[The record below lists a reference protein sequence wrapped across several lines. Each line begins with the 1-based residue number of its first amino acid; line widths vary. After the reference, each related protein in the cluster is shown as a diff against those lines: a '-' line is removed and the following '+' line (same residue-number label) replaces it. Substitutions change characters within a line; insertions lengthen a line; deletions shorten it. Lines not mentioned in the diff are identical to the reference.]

1 MDIKREAATKP
12 IWRKYW
18 YILPIIVLL
27 LLIWSLRDVFS
38 DASYFVER
46 EKLVTATVEQ
56 GKFQVNVRASG
67 LLKPAEFRWVASQVA
82 GRVEQVLVKP
92 GAKVEKGQLLVQLF
106 NPELLRERDKVQWE
120 LAANKAENHAALV
133 SMESQL
139 VDLENVVIAAE
150 YDYQAAKLKLDA
162 ETELIA
168 QGNATVSQL
177 DYKRSQL
184 AVDQQLQFWK
194 AQQQKT
200 KKMKDK
206 LAATET
212 AQNARISLIENNL
225 QRMQQ
230 QVEALAIRAQQSGV
244 VQQVSLELGERAQV
258 GDSVAL
264 IADQQKLF
272 AELQVPEVRIQDIS
286 LGQLVVIDTRNSEII
301 GKVSRIDPAVT
312 AGMVQVDVQLADK
325 LPADARPELTIDAL
339 IEISNIEQ
347 TLFVKRPMFAPRHS
361 TTGIYKLVKQG
372 NFASKIPV
380 KLGQS
385 SVNKIQIESGLQVG
399 DEIIISDTSDWQEH
413 QTVMVN

>member
-1 MDIKREAATKP
+1 MDIKREVVHKP
-12 IWRKYW
+12 ILLKYW
-18 YILPIIVLL
+18 YLFPIIAVLWL
-27 LLIWSLRDVFS
+27 VWSYRDVFS

-46 EKLVTATVEQ
+46 EKLVTAKVEQ
-56 GKFQVNVRASG
+56 GTFQVNVRASG
-67 LLKPAEFRWVASQVA
+67 LLKPAEIRWVASQVA

-92 GAKVEKGQLLVQLF
+92 GAQVEQGQLLVQLS
-106 NPELLRERDKVQWE
+106 NPELLREREKVQWE
-120 LAANKAENHAALV
+120 LAANKADNHAALV

-139 VDLENVVIAAE
+139 LDLENVVIAAE

-162 ETELIA
+162 ETQLIA

-184 AVDQQLQFWK
+184 AVDQQLQFWQ

-200 KKMKDK
+200 KKMKAK
-206 LAATET
+206 LAATQT
-212 AQNARISLIENNL
+212 AQQARINLIENNL
-225 QRMQQ
+225 QRMQE
-230 QVEALAIRAQQSGV
+230 QVDALAIRAQQTGV

-272 AELQVPEVRIQDIS
+272 AELQVPEVRIQDIV

-312 AGMVQVDVQLADK
+312 GGMVQVDVQLTDE
-325 LPADARPELTIDAL
+325 LPVDARPELTVDAL

-347 TLFVKRPMFAPRHS
+347 TLYVKRPMFAPRNT
-361 TTGIYKLVKQG
+361 TTGLYKLVEQG
-372 NFASKIPV
+372 GFARKTLV

-399 DEIIISDTSDWQEH
+399 DEIIISDTSDWQDH
-413 QTVMVN
+413 QTIMIN